1 VTAPAARWES
11 EDRGPGPQTD
21 LVGTSRGRARRL
33 GRSRRP
39 RVGRARRA
47 LTVIGFLSP
56 WLLGV
61 GLFFLYPL
69 ASTIYFSFTHY
80 DLLSNPR
87 WVGLSNY
94 RFMFTEDPDLI
105 QAMKN
110 TLWLVVVM
118 VPLRVLLGLGVAGLA
133 VSLKRGVSLFRAMV
147 YLPYLVPP
155 VAGTIAFVFLLN
167 PGTGPVNH
175 VLGWFGIDG
184 PGWFTSTTWA
194 KPSLVLLSLW
204 AIGDLM
210 VIMMAA
216 LLDVPTELH
225 EAAAIDGASGAQR
238 FRFVTLPAISP
249 VLLFATITG
258 IIETLQYFTQAE
270 VAAKV
275 ASGVTDLPGT
285 SQPPGYPQDAT
296 LTYPQ
301 WIVEQG
307 FRQFNLG
314 YASALS
320 VLLFV
325 VALLVTS
332 VLLSRAGSLTGDAA

>member
-1 VTAPAARWES
+1 M
-11 EDRGPGPQTD
+11 Q
-21 LVGTSRGRARRL
+21 
-33 GRSRRP
+33 
-39 RVGRARRA
+39 
-47 LTVIGFLSP
+47 
-56 WLLGV
+56 
-61 GLFFLYPL
+61 
-69 ASTIYFSFTHY
+69 
-80 DLLSNPR
+80 
-87 WVGLSNY
+87 
-94 RFMFTEDPDLI
+94 
-105 QAMKN
+105 N
-110 TLWLVVVM
+110 TLWLVIVM

-133 VSLKRGVSLFRAMV
+133 VSLKRGVSVFRALI

-175 VLGWFGIDG
+175 ILGWFGIDG

-225 EAAAIDGASGAQR
+225 EAAAIDGASGTQR

-285 SQPPGYPQDAT
+285 TQTPGYPQDAT

-307 FRQFNLG
+307 FSQFNLG

-320 VLLFV
+320 VLLFL
-325 VALLVTS
+325 VALIVTS
-332 VLLSRAGSLTGDAA
+332 VLLSRAGSLTGDVA

>member
-1 VTAPAARWES
+1 VTAAVAGSAARGRE
-11 EDRGPGPQTD
+11 R
-21 LVGTSRGRARRL
+21 LGRARSARAARL
-33 GRSRRP
+33 RHAG
-39 RVGRARRA
+39 
-47 LTVIGFLSP
+47 TVLAFLSP

-69 ASTIYFSFTHY
+69 VSTVYFSFTHY

-87 WVGLSNY
+87 WVGLDNY
-94 RFMFTEDPDLI
+94 RFMFTSDPDFV
-105 QAMKN
+105 QAVQN

-118 VPLRVLLGLGVAGLA
+118 VPSRILLALGVGGLA
-133 VSLKRGVSLFRAMV
+133 VSLKRGVSVFRAMV
-147 YLPYLVPP
+147 YLPFLVPP
-155 VAGTIAFVFLLN
+155 VAGTIAFVFILN
-167 PGTGPVNH
+167 PATGPVNEI
-175 VLGWFGIDG
+175 LSWFGITG
-184 PGWFTSTTWA
+184 PGWFTSTVWA

-216 LLDVPTELH
+216 LLDVPVELH
-225 EAAAIDGASGAQR
+225 EAAAIDGASAPQR
-238 FRFVTLPAISP
+238 FRFITLPAISP
-249 VLLFATITG
+249 VLLFAMITG

-270 VAAKV
+270 VAGKV

-285 SQPPGYPQDAT
+285 TQPPGYPEGAT

-320 VLLFV
+320 VVLFV
-325 VALLVTS
+325 VAMCVTG
-332 VLLSRAGSLTGDAA
+332 VLLRQARSFTGDVE